1 MKLTCSFEHGALS
14 KTVFLVKGCPD
25 KDRTGT
31 SNFRH
36 TSQKTWGTTSNKLLF
51 PLLGTEWAARVG
63 NPVLCIYSSR
73 SGCNIWESVLEVVRV
88 KTSFLPSWH
97 FRATH
102 GRPQSR
108 QRPQMNCS
116 SLEVEH

>member
-1 MKLTCSFEHGALS
+1 MMITRSLS
-14 KTVFLVKGCPD
+14 MLRSQRLFPIEGCPD
-25 KDRTGT
+25 KDRMGMT
-31 SNFRH
+31 NFRH
-36 TSQKTWGTTSNKLLF
+36 TSEKMWGITSNKLLF
-51 PLLGTEWAARVG
+51 PLLATELAARVG

-73 SGCNIWESVLEVVRV
+73 SGCNIWEGVLEVVGV

-108 QRPQMNCS
+108 QRP
-116 SLEVEH
+116 

>member
-1 MKLTCSFEHGALS
+1 MRLTCSFEHAALS
-14 KTVFLVKGCPD
+14 KTVFLIQGCPD
-25 KDRTGT
+25 KDRMVT

-36 TSQKTWGTTSNKLLF
+36 TSQKTWVITSSKLLF

-73 SGCNIWESVLEVVRV
+73 SGCNIWENVLEAVGV
-88 KTSFLPSWH
+88 KTSFLSSWH